1 MFAAVVW
8 NRETD
13 RETGRG
19 RPGRNW
25 EAQPG
30 IESGSCR
37 CRLHRKAFFVLEI
50 FSVHDFCNS
59 FDPPRVRKG
68 EIDMNCSGNTS
79 NLYMKLNKIDDKKKI
94 QVICVLVTHSDPT
107 PCFFLPLFI
116 SFDLFVKQIIFV
128 FFFNYY
134 YLVWLRSFKFLSWFF
149 FSVFPFW
156 KILILTLK
164 TVVTIQNSV

>member
-116 SFDLFVKQIIFV
+116 SFDLFVKQIIL
-128 FFFNYY
+128 FFFYYY